1 MSGPPPLPAS
11 RPSPPRRQDSIDAA
25 IPDEAPPA
33 YSEVGASGDA
43 LIDHGPS
50 RMDFSGP
57 PPLPDRLT
65 QTPTG
70 GMVLPGVGVGY
81 GRVGSDPSTPISP
94 ISTGYA
100 APSAPPP
107 SHGGPIN
114 SHGTGYASP
123 SGPPPPPP
131 QHNRHSAPPPPL
143 RVEEEDDDPTPTE
156 APVPGRPLLRNGQ
169 LLVYPKGHHCS
180 KCQNTGYKNYD
191 PNNPCSSDWRKYGKP
206 YNGAL
211 AVSFKQ
217 HFKPGGNGATT
228 ASSNFQKPLPKHR
241 PAGPSSAPPQR
252 PASSFIPPP
261 PGLAA
266 AQGYHNGFQPGFQQQ
281 PQWGMPMRPPAP
293 IHTYGRPPSGAV
305 VMQAGDP
312 RLGGRLCWR
321 CNGAGREAG
330 FFLFDDQTCSQCRG
344 IGRVF

>member
-11 RPSPPRRQDSIDAA
+11 RPPARRQDSIEAA

-43 LIDHGPS
+43 VLDHGPS

-81 GRVGSDPSTPISP
+81 GPVSSQASP
-94 ISTGYA
+94 VSPVSSGYA
-100 APSAPPP
+100 PPPAPPP
-107 SHGGPIN
+107 SHG
-114 SHGTGYASP
+114 
-123 SGPPPPPP
+123 PPPP
-131 QHNRHSAPPPPL
+131 QQNRHSAPQQQ
-143 RVEEEDDDPTPTE
+143 EEDEDPSPTE

-191 PNNPCSSDWRKYGKP
+191 PKNPCSSDWRKYGKP

-211 AVSFKQ
+211 AVSYKQ
-217 HFKPGGNGATT
+217 HFKPGGNAAT
-228 ASSNFQKPLPKHR
+228 AAASNFQKPLPKHR
-241 PAGPSSAPPQR
+241 PAGP
-252 PASSFIPPP
+252 
-261 PGLAA
+261 GHAA
-266 AQGYHNGFQPGFQQQ
+266 ANGYHPAYQQPGFHPQ
-281 PQWGMPMRPPAP
+281 QWGAPQPPMMMG
-293 IHTYGRPPSGAV
+293 HTYGMAPPGAV